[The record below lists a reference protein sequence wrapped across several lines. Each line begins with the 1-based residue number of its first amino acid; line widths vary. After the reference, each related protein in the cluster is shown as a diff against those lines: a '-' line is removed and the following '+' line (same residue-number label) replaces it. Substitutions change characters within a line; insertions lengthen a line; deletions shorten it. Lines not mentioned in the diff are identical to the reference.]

1 MVGYGVDI
9 GGTFCKIGLFES
21 NGNLLET
28 WKIPSRRE
36 NLGAEIIP
44 DIAVAICEN
53 MQKNNYSKDDVTGIA
68 VGVPGPVTKNG
79 VVGRVTNIGWE
90 NKDVATELL
99 DKTGLTVKVANDANV
114 AALGELRF
122 GCGKAKESLVL
133 LTLGTGVGGGVVL
146 NGEILYGAHGGA
158 GEIGHCK
165 VNPTE
170 TAVCGCGKRGCLE
183 QYASATGM
191 VRVAKLL
198 LKEKKV
204 DSSLRNKE
212 FTAKDI
218 IDAAREGDVIG
229 KQVLEQAGF
238 YLGLALADVG
248 ATLDPELL
256 VIGGG
261 VSAAG
266 EILRE
271 AAEQGYRTQTFHACA
286 QTPIKLASLGNLAG
300 IYGCMAML
308 F

>member
-1 MVGYGVDI
+1 
-9 GGTFCKIGLFES
+9 
-21 NGNLLET
+21 
-28 WKIPSRRE
+28 
-36 NLGAEIIP
+36 
-44 DIAVAICEN
+44 
-53 MQKNNYSKDDVTGIA
+53 
-68 VGVPGPVTKNG
+68 
-79 VVGRVTNIGWE
+79 
-90 NKDVATELL
+90 
-99 DKTGLTVKVANDANV
+99 
-114 AALGELRF
+114 
-122 GCGKAKESLVL
+122 
-133 LTLGTGVGGGVVL
+133 
-146 NGEILYGAHGGA
+146 
-158 GEIGHCK
+158 
-165 VNPTE
+165 
-170 TAVCGCGKRGCLE
+170 
-183 QYASATGM
+183 M